1 LVNGKSRVNS
11 GGLKVKASEISRR
24 GYQALIQELG
34 YAGAARFLLRFESGS
49 GNYTKDRHQWLD
61 QLTMNDFRNHVQQK
75 REKK

>member
-1 LVNGKSRVNS
+1 M
-11 GGLKVKASEISRR
+11 KASEISRR

-49 GNYTKDRHQWLD
+49 GDYTKDRHQWLD

>member
-1 LVNGKSRVNS
+1 M
-11 GGLKVKASEISRR
+11 KASEISRR